1 MKEVDFL
8 DTISPSFDDVLF
20 DVLDHNHTHYMEK
33 GGRGSTKSSF
43 ISKVI
48 PLLIM
53 NNPDCHAVIARKV
66 ANTLKGSVYNQ
77 IIWSI
82 NDLGLNQYFK
92 VYKTPLKIV
101 YEPTGQEILFIGCDD
116 PMKAKGITVQFG
128 RIGIVWYEELDQF
141 SGMEEIRSLT
151 QSFIRKDGN
160 NWIFYSFNPPKSKNN
175 WVNEEQLVEREDRL
189 VHHSTYKEVP
199 KQWLGEQFILEAE
212 HLKRT
217 KPEAYKHEYLGEV
230 TGTGGNV
237 FDNVMVRIITKEEI
251 AAMDD
256 FEYGI
261 DFGFAVDPATFCK
274 LHYHNNKLW
283 CLGEI
288 YEQGLS
294 NKHLYEKIK
303 EFKIGNSVVIA
314 DSAEPKSIAELKG
327 LGINCH
333 KAKKGPDSRAF
344 TYKFL
349 QSLDEIIID
358 PSLCPNAAKEFLGY
372 EYAMNKDGQFISK
385 YPDGNDHYIDAVRYA
400 TERIAR
406 NKNKRM
412 SGNAAR
418 L

>member
-1 MKEVDFL
+1 MKEINFL
-8 DTISPSFDDVLF
+8 DTISPSFDEVLF
-20 DVLDHNHTHYMEK
+20 DVLDHKHTHYMEK

-48 PLLIM
+48 PLLII

-101 YEPTGQEILFIGCDD
+101 YEPTGQEIIFIGCDD

-151 QSFIRKDGN
+151 QSFIRKDGD

-175 WVNEEQLVEREDRL
+175 WVNEEQLVQREDRL
-189 VHHSTYKEVP
+189 IHHSTYKEVP

-212 HLKRT
+212 HLKKT

-237 FDNVMVRIITKEEI
+237 FDNVIVRKITKEEM

-294 NKHLYEKIK
+294 NKQLFDKIQK
-303 EFKIGNSVVIA
+303 EFDIGRSIVTA
-314 DSAEPKSIAELKG
+314 DSAEPKSIAELRG
-327 LGINCH
+327 LGLNCQ
-333 KAKKGPDSRAF
+333 KALKGPDSREF

-349 QSLDEIIID
+349 QTLDEIIID
-358 PSLCPNAAKEFLGY
+358 PNLCPHAAKEFLGY

-406 NKNKRM
+406 NKKRM
-412 SGNAAR
+412 KTN
-418 L
+418 LKL